1 MSFVFALVVA
11 AHAENWDGVYSVVSR
26 DSTWANH
33 AVLLSH
39 GAPGGGGI
47 PSVAHTE
54 SYCTPDSFRWPQVV
68 TAGSP
73 ATTASW
79 AVFPVKDADPG
90 TSITCSDHQDAST
103 KRSFTITPCTGG
115 GCPAVS
121 GAGPW
126 TAQASST
133 PIVSLKP
140 GLYHVTSH
148 REDTA
153 GVRTTATADIF
164 VRPTANANEHL
175 ETWCVGS
182 GFLWPQMTQVSG
194 GVTYKRT
201 WLEYVVDAVNGAPAT
216 VTCPGGTTRADF
228 KYTID

>member
-1 MSFVFALVVA
+1 MSIVFLVVSM
-11 AHAENWDGVYSVVSR
+11 AHAENWDGVYSVISKEGAW
-26 DSTWANH
+26 TNQAI
-33 AVLLSH
+33 LLSH
-39 GAPGGGGI
+39 GATGGGGI
-47 PSVAHTE
+47 PGVALTE
-54 SYCTPDSFRWPQVV
+54 AYCTPDTFRWPQVIA
-68 TAGSP
+68 AGS
-73 ATTASW
+73 TASW
-79 AVFPVKDADPG
+79 IVFPLKDADPG
-90 TSITCSDHQDAST
+90 TSITCTDHVDSST
-103 KRSFTITPCTGG
+103 KRTFTITPCSGG

-126 TAQASST
+126 IAPASST

-148 REDTA
+148 REDTS
-153 GVRTTATADIF
+153 GTRTSATADMF

-182 GFLWPQMTQVSG
+182 GFLWPQMSQSTG

-201 WLEYVVDAVNGAPAT
+201 WLEYTVDATNGAPAT